1 MLEAWGPFEWW
12 GNCYCL
18 NCRWFHHIIQM
29 LNSLHCLSLYYVVQF
44 HSILWTVFSSSFNL
58 NFSNSKCVNSCFY
71 FCMSHLLCKWLA
83 LYPNKKKYDEEKR
96 RCKWLSVIC
105 FQTLYSVSS
114 SLLYH
119 AKFVQLFLQCQCFW
133 YLPRVNAVFLWYKR
147 QQCPDYSLVN
157 AGTFI
162 LTRWSKGITFFL
174 SFLIHEEVSPV
185 IIFNV
190 KIVV

>member
-83 LYPNKKKYDEEKR
+83 LYPNKKNMTKKKEDVSGCLWFASRLYTVFLAHYCIMLNLYNCFCSVSVFGISPESMQCSYDTR
-96 RCKWLSVIC
+96 GNSVPTILLLM
-105 FQTLYSVSS
+105 QERLYSQDGLKVSHFF
-114 SLLYH
+114 YH
-119 AKFVQLFLQCQCFW
+119 FW
-133 YLPRVNAVFLWYKR
+133 FMRK
-147 QQCPDYSLVN
+147 
-157 AGTFI
+157 
-162 LTRWSKGITFFL
+162 
-174 SFLIHEEVSPV
+174 SPP
-185 IIFNV
+185 
-190 KIVV
+190 